1 MITIVQKGDWKVTTS
16 FLERALE
23 LVKLGTLDKY
33 GQEGVEALQ
42 NATPK
47 DTGKTASSWYYQI
60 VRTDHS
66 VSLQWCNSNSNDG
79 VLIAILI
86 QYGHAFQ
93 NGEFLEGI
101 DFINP
106 ALKPIFKE
114 ISEKIRKEL
123 SRK

>member
-1 MITIVQKGDWKVTTS
+1 MITIVQKGDWKKTSS

-23 LVKLGTLDKY
+23 LVKLGKLDKY
-33 GQEGVEALQ
+33 GQEGVEALA

-47 DTGKTASSWYYQI
+47 DTGKTASSWSYQI
-60 VRTDHS
+60 VRNDGN
-66 VSLQWCNSNSNDG
+66 VSLQWLNSNANDG

-93 NGEFLEGI
+93 NGVYVEGT

-106 ALKPIFKE
+106 AMRPIFDN
-114 ISEKIRKEL
+114 ISDEIRKEL
-123 SRK
+123 SK

>member
-1 MITIVQKGDWKVTTS
+1 MITIVQKGDWKKTSS

-23 LVKLGTLDKY
+23 LVKLGKLDKY
-33 GQEGVEALQ
+33 GQEGVEALA

-47 DTGKTASSWYYQI
+47 DTGKTASSWSYQI
-60 VRTDHS
+60 VRKNGN
-66 VSLQWCNSNSNDG
+66 VSLQWLNSNVNDG

-93 NGEFLEGI
+93 NGVYVEGT

-106 ALKPIFKE
+106 AMRPIFDN
-114 ISEKIRKEL
+114 ISDEIRKEL
-123 SRK
+123 SK